1 MNEDGKMKSWMLC
14 IAIVMWAG
22 LANATVY
29 KWLDVQGKIQYGD
42 RPPDGVHAEVIAFY
56 RNSSDR
62 TAPRSSQP
70 APSTAPRAKVTPAAE
85 QIANEQTKKSI
96 QDDVEASRSKQC
108 SEARDRYQKY
118 ITSRRLYKEGKNGER
133 EYLTAQEID
142 AERLNAKRDVDS
154 VCNSST

>member
-1 MNEDGKMKSWMLC
+1 MKEGRDMKSWMLC
-14 IAIVMWAG
+14 VAIVMWAG

-29 KWLDVQGKIQYGD
+29 KWVDVQGKVQYGD

-56 RNSSDR
+56 RNSGDR
-62 TAPRSSQP
+62 ATPRSSQP
-70 APSTAPRAKVTPAAE
+70 TPSNPRTTATPTAE
-85 QIANEQTKKSI
+85 QIANERTKKSI
-96 QDDVEASRSKQC
+96 QEDVEASRSKQC